1 MQELTIEAKS
11 SKMPFVLDVEEQ
23 EDSARP
29 YLWTREEY
37 YRLAETGFFESK
49 KVELLEGEIFEM
61 SPMKTSHATAVRLI
75 VELMRKI
82 FPAGFIVD
90 SQMPLSFS
98 QKSEPEPDIAVVK
111 GEIRDFMESH
121 PAFAELIIEVSDT
134 TLLYDRKRKGSL
146 YAKNNIQDYWIVNL
160 KDRRLEIY
168 RRPITDDETFY
179 GFGFGEIQIFTESD
193 TVSSLAKTEIEI
205 KVADLFP

>member
-1 MQELTIEAKS
+1 VQELTIETQS
-11 SKMPFVLDVEEQ
+11 SELPFLIHAEEGA
-23 EDSARP
+23 ESTRL

-37 YRLAETGFFESK
+37 YRLAETGFFEGK
-49 KVELLEGEIFEM
+49 QVELLEGEIFEM
-61 SPMKTSHATAVRLI
+61 SPMKTQHATAVRLI

-82 FPAGFIVD
+82 FADGFIVD

-111 GEIRDFMESH
+111 GEIRDFIDSH
-121 PAFAELIIEVSDT
+121 PASAELIIEVSDT

-160 KDRRLEIY
+160 KDRRLEIH
-168 RRPITDDETFY
+168 RRPIPDRETFY
-179 GFGFGEIQIFTESD
+179 GFGFAEIQIFREAE
-193 TVSSLAKTEIEI
+193 TVSPLIKPEAEI
-205 KVADLFP
+205 KVSDLLP

>member
-1 MQELTIEAKS
+1 VQQLITEAQSSEL
-11 SKMPFVLDVEEQ
+11 PFAVDVEEY
-23 EDSARP
+23 EDSTKS
-29 YLWTREEY
+29 YVWTREEY
-37 YRLAETGFFESK
+37 YRLAETGFFEGK
-49 KVELLEGEIFEM
+49 QVELLEGEIFEM
-61 SPMKTSHATAVRLI
+61 SPMKTPHATAVRLI

-82 FPAGFIVD
+82 FAAGFIVD

-98 QKSEPEPDIAVVK
+98 QKSEPEPDIAIVK

-134 TLLYDRKRKGSL
+134 TLSYDRKRKGSL

-168 RRPITDDETFY
+168 RRPITDDETLY
-179 GFGFGEIQIFTESD
+179 GFGFGEIQIFTEAD
-193 TVSSLAKTEIEI
+193 TVSPLVKPEAEI
-205 KVADLFP
+205 KVADLLP